1 MAKIH
6 SQELGKIWDEN
17 LIVDFLELLCYHPD
31 IMPPYQNF
39 DPNLQDYM
47 KFIRLEGDIFVGRPY
62 LRDGHVKIAE
72 LDGLEERIKQLRST
86 NPDQIDAGYLNVFPD
101 ELDIYKDSEM
111 LKLPVRGHEEEA
123 RRITVEAFTQ
133 QTSGRNVRESKF

>member
-1 MAKIH
+1 MSALKWKTNL
-6 SQELGKIWDEN
+6 SYSLGLRGQE
-17 LIVDFLELLCYHPD
+17 
-31 IMPPYQNF
+31 
-39 DPNLQDYM
+39 
-47 KFIRLEGDIFVGRPY
+47 RP
-62 LRDGHVKIAE
+62 H
-72 LDGLEERIKQLRST
+72 
-86 NPDQIDAGYLNVFPD
+86 YLNVFPD